1 MNKPSDRDVQA
12 WARRELHVGLGATPA
27 EVRQAALRVVGA
39 ARAMPTLDDAIAIG
53 VALGRSRENVE
64 TFMHEAYFSRDEDGL
79 ARAIEEFGRE
89 FFKIPRPE
97 RVTRWTELRGRASAF
112 PWWRSRID
120 HFEKGLDIEPPSET
134 SHPLADIA
142 FELFLLPPT
151 ERAARRREFVASVR
165 ATKTTNEDIA
175 AFRQTHP
182 EIANLASDLFDDL
195 RSSNAA
201 PKRVATVA
209 KTGGTYSPRTPTLSP
224 RPQSSNRGWP
234 VFAIVMVGVIL
245 IRVVIGLNTPSIQRP
260 LAPRFDVQP
269 KIPDREKIRADNEK
283 NKIDEIDEAIRRLKQ
298 KPEPK

>member
-12 WARRELHVGLGATPA
+12 WARRELNVGLGATPP

-39 ARAMPTLDDAIAIG
+39 AHAMPTLDDAVAIG

-97 RVTRWTELRGRASAF
+97 RVTRWTELRGRAIAF

-120 HFEKGLDIEPPSET
+120 HFEKGLDIDPPAAP
-134 SHPLADIA
+134 SHPLADMA
-142 FELFLLPPT
+142 LELFLLPPT
-151 ERAARRREFVASVR
+151 ERAARRREFVASIR
-165 ATKTTNEDIA
+165 SSKTTSEDIA
-175 AFRQTHP
+175 ACRQTHP
-182 EIANLASDLFDDL
+182 EIANLASELFDDL
-195 RSSNAA
+195 RLSKPA
-201 PKRVATVA
+201 PRRAATVA
-209 KTGGTYSPRTPTLSP
+209 KTGGTYSPRPPALSP
-224 RPQSSNRGWP
+224 RPQAGNRGWP

-245 IRVVIGLNTPSIQRP
+245 IRVVIGLSTPPIQRP
-260 LAPRFDVQP
+260 LAPKFDAQP
-269 KIPDREKIRADNEK
+269 KGPDINKILADIEK
-283 NKIDEIDEAIRRLKQ
+283 NKNDEIDEAIQRLKQ